1 MALIVI
7 AEDEFLIAEVLKIML
22 EDAGHQVEAAAH
34 GVAALA
40 LVQQKRP
47 DLVLTDFMMPL
58 MTGLELAQNIRANP
72 DLADIPIILMSGAQA
87 SIGRAHPQA
96 FNAVLEKP
104 YNEARL
110 LSTVAQVLGTRKSD
124 PA

>member
-34 GVAALA
+34 GVAALD

-72 DLADIPIILMSGAQA
+72 DLTDIPIILMSGAQA
-87 SIGRAHPQA
+87 SIGRAHPEA

-110 LSTVAQVLGTRKSD
+110 LSTIEQVMKSR
-124 PA
+124 AT